1 MPSESSSTHIPIAI
15 LSVAVAVYFGTQL
28 RANFKQADVM
38 RWQIGNLEK
47 QSENLKVTKQ
57 QFEETLQ
64 NSAPTL
70 EKADQVQKQ
79 WINFFNDLIDL
90 AKDDKD
96 AKEVVDKI
104 GIKRNEQPPK
114 SDAGAKEEKKEK

>member
-1 MPSESSSTHIPIAI
+1 MPSEPLSTHIPIAI

-47 QSENLKVTKQ
+47 QSGNLTVTKK
-57 QFEETLQ
+57 QFEETLD
-64 NSAPTL
+64 NSQATL
-70 EKADQVQKQ
+70 DKAKQVQDQ
-79 WINFFNDLIDL
+79 WVNLFNDLLEL

-104 GIKRNEQPPK
+104 GMKKNEPPPK
-114 SDAGAKEEKKEK
+114 SEGAKEEKKEK

>member
-15 LSVAVAVYFGTQL
+15 LSIAIAVYFGTQL
-28 RANFKQADVM
+28 RSNSKQADIM

-47 QSENLKVTKQ
+47 QSENLTKARQ
-57 QFEETLQ
+57 KSEETLQ

-70 EKADQVQKQ
+70 DKAKQVQDQ
-79 WINFFNDLIDL
+79 WVSLFNDLLDL
-90 AKDDKD
+90 SKDDKD

-104 GIKRNEQPPK
+104 GLKRNEPPK
-114 SDAGAKEEKKEK
+114 KEDAKEEKKEKEK

>member
-1 MPSESSSTHIPIAI
+1 MPSESSSAHIPIAI
-15 LSVAVAVYFGTQL
+15 LSIAIAVYFGTQL
-28 RANFKQADVM
+28 RSNSKQADIM

-47 QSENLKVTKQ
+47 QSENLAKAKQ
-57 QFEETLQ
+57 KSEETLQ

-70 EKADQVQKQ
+70 DKAKQVQDQ
-79 WINFFNDLIDL
+79 WVNLFNDLLDL

-104 GIKRNEQPPK
+104 G
-114 SDAGAKEEKKEK
+114 

>member
-1 MPSESSSTHIPIAI
+1 MAFESSSTHIPIAI

-47 QSENLKVTKQ
+47 QSGNLTVTKK
-57 QFEETLQ
+57 QFEETLD
-64 NSAPTL
+64 NSQATL
-70 EKADQVQKQ
+70 DKAKQVQDQ
-79 WINFFNDLIDL
+79 WVNLFNDLLEL

-104 GIKRNEQPPK
+104 GMKKNEPPPK
-114 SDAGAKEEKKEK
+114 SEGAKEEKKEK

>member
-1 MPSESSSTHIPIAI
+1 MPSEPLSTHIPIAI

-47 QSENLKVTKQ
+47 QSGNLTVTKK
-57 QFEETLQ
+57 QFEETLD
-64 NSAPTL
+64 NSTATL
-70 EKADQVQKQ
+70 DKAKQVQDQ
-79 WINFFNDLIDL
+79 WVSLFNDPLEL
-90 AKDDKD
+90 SKDDKD

-104 GIKRNEQPPK
+104 GMKKNEPPPK
-114 SDAGAKEEKKEK
+114 SEGAKEEKKEK

>member
-1 MPSESSSTHIPIAI
+1 MAFESSSTHIPIAI

-47 QSENLKVTKQ
+47 QSGNLTVTKK
-57 QFEETLQ
+57 QFEETLD
-64 NSAPTL
+64 NSTATL
-70 EKADQVQKQ
+70 DKAKQVQDQ
-79 WINFFNDLIDL
+79 WVSLFNDLL
-90 AKDDKD
+90 ELSKDDKD

-104 GIKRNEQPPK
+104 GMKKNEPPPK
-114 SDAGAKEEKKEK
+114 SEGAKEEKKEK

>member
-1 MPSESSSTHIPIAI
+1 MPSEPLSTHIPIAI

-47 QSENLKVTKQ
+47 QSGNLTVTKK
-57 QFEETLQ
+57 QFEETLD
-64 NSAPTL
+64 NSTATL
-70 EKADQVQKQ
+70 DKAKQVQDQ
-79 WINFFNDLIDL
+79 WVSLFNDLL
-90 AKDDKD
+90 ELSKDDKD

-104 GIKRNEQPPK
+104 GMKKNEPPPK
-114 SDAGAKEEKKEK
+114 SEGAKEEKKEK

>member
-1 MPSESSSTHIPIAI
+1 MPSEPLSTHIPIAI

-47 QSENLKVTKQ
+47 QSGNLTVTKK
-57 QFEETLQ
+57 QFEETLD
-64 NSAPTL
+64 NSQATL
-70 EKADQVQKQ
+70 DKAKQVQDQ
-79 WINFFNDLIDL
+79 WVNLFNDLLEL

-104 GIKRNEQPPK
+104 GMKKNEPRPK
-114 SDAGAKEEKKEK
+114 SEGAKEEKKEK

>member
-1 MPSESSSTHIPIAI
+1 MAFESSSTHIPIAI

-57 QFEETLQ
+57 QFEETLT

-70 EKADQVQKQ
+70 EKAKQVQEQ

-104 GIKRNEQPPK
+104 GIKRNEPPPK
-114 SDAGAKEEKKEK
+114 SEGAKEEKKEK

>member
-1 MPSESSSTHIPIAI
+1 MPSEPLSTHIPIAI

-47 QSENLKVTKQ
+47 QSGNLTVTKK
-57 QFEETLQ
+57 QFEETLE
-64 NSAPTL
+64 NSQATL
-70 EKADQVQKQ
+70 DKAKQVQDQ
-79 WINFFNDLIDL
+79 WVSLFNDLL
-90 AKDDKD
+90 ELSKDDKD

-104 GIKRNEQPPK
+104 GMKKNEPPPK
-114 SDAGAKEEKKEK
+114 SEGAKEEKKEK